1 MAIGGK
7 FGGMGMGVVVVQQG
21 VGWCVH
27 FGIGIFGKLVQDLLG
42 YFHLIKTKEF
52 EICLASFDPA
62 LKTLPAFFLYDLIK
76 EQDQDTED

>member
-7 FGGMGMGVVVVQQG
+7 FRSMGMDVVVVQQDS
-21 VGWCVH
+21 GWRVH
-27 FGIGIFGKLVQDLLG
+27 PRIGIFGKLVQYLLG

-62 LKTLPAFFLYDLIK
+62 LETLPASFLHDLIK
-76 EQDQDTED
+76 E